1 MDMEPQNNVVSD
13 ELFPALH
20 KYKVDHNIDNLQKL
34 CVEVVDFCKAIY
46 ASTQN
51 QEERDIYQKIFSRIL
66 NT

>member
-1 MDMEPQNNVVSD
+1 MEPQNNVAPD

-34 CVEVVDFCKAIY
+34 CVEVVDFCKVIY

-51 QEERDIYQKIFSRIL
+51 QEERDIYQKIFSRIVKP
-66 NT
+66 

>member
-1 MDMEPQNNVVSD
+1 MDMEQQNNVVPD

-20 KYKVDHNIDNLQKL
+20 KYKVDHSIDNLQKL

-66 NT
+66 KP